1 MKVDRQ
7 EGINDKKRKQE
18 VGIRNKSI
26 KKRERKRTEETP
38 KDKTRQDKRK
48 EEKRRGKKRKEEK
61 RKRDSIENQ
70 YKAYKSN
77 IKKARRRC
85 QHKQKI
91 NKNTLTSSLS
101 KW

>member
-18 VGIRNKSI
+18 VGIRSKSI
-26 KKRERKRTEETP
+26 KKRERKRTKETP
-38 KDKTRQDKRK
+38 KDKTRQDKTR
-48 EEKRRGKKRKEEK
+48 EKKRKEEK
-61 RKRDSIENQ
+61 RKGDNIENE

-91 NKNTLTSSLS
+91 NENTLTSSLS